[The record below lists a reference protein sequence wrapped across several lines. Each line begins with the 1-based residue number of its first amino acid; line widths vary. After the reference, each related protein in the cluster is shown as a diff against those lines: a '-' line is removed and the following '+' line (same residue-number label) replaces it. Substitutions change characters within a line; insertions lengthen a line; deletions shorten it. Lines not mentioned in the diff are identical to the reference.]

1 MTTSL
6 ITGATAGIGHEYAVQ
21 LAARGDDLVLV
32 ARNAERLETVAAG
45 LRAAYGVAVEVLA
58 ADLVDRDQLAL
69 VEARLADRERP
80 IDLLV
85 NNAGFGLK
93 KRFLDNTVEE
103 ETEMLEV
110 LVTAVLRL
118 SHAALGPMA
127 ERGSGGIINVSSVA
141 AFLPRGSYSA
151 AKAWVNSF
159 SEWAHLEYKSR
170 GVKVMA
176 LCPGFTKTEFHE
188 RMQVTRGDGFM
199 WLDVDFLVRRS
210 LQDFEKGRAYSIPGA
225 QYRTITV
232 LTKAIPNRVLRL
244 TQSVGRPL
252 SRLGPQLV
260 ERAGWPDQPS
270 GCRAA
275 GRSGSSARSGSMGS
289 GLGLGVTGS
298 VVTWL
303 PDGQGPFVGPV
314 RESSVG
320 ERPERLGPMV
330 APAQRRQAIGMGLP
344 GGPPS
349 IDRDVLLDVVEVA
362 YLRRT
367 TDTRDRHRS
376 CRGTGLPR
384 PSAPAG
390 HADRRP

>member
-45 LRAAYGVAVEVLA
+45 LRAAYGVAVEVLV

-118 SHAALGPMA
+118 SHAALGAMA

-225 QYRTITV
+225 QYRTITI

-244 TQSVGRPL
+244 TQSIGR
-252 SRLGPQLV
+252 R
-260 ERAGWPDQPS
+260 
-270 GCRAA
+270 
-275 GRSGSSARSGSMGS
+275 
-289 GLGLGVTGS
+289 
-298 VVTWL
+298 
-303 PDGQGPFVGPV
+303 
-314 RESSVG
+314 
-320 ERPERLGPMV
+320 
-330 APAQRRQAIGMGLP
+330 
-344 GGPPS
+344 
-349 IDRDVLLDVVEVA
+349 
-362 YLRRT
+362 
-367 TDTRDRHRS
+367 
-376 CRGTGLPR
+376 
-384 PSAPAG
+384 
-390 HADRRP
+390 